1 MVWDGLGAAT
11 TAAIT
16 AVITV
21 VITAVMPA
29 AAPGGG
35 NSLVGKSFSRTQ

>member
-1 MVWDGLGAAT
+1 MLMNALSAILLVFAT

-21 VITAVMPA
+21 LANI
-29 AAPGGG
+29 
-35 NSLVGKSFSRTQ
+35 